1 MRRLPGPAGCRLGDG
16 VKTPE
21 APFGLFRDWQRTP
34 TQSSVRTLRSLR
46 LQMDVRFCE
55 MQEPPAERHCCVTTD
70 SDSSQ
75 MRALPSAPGD
85 LVFPLDNSTTWMSAI
100 RKFRGFALCCRVAA
114 HVCPTSS
121 ASAEGWRP
129 TDSRTDLSLELNPV
143 EYSEAHGLRSKR
155 LTVSKI
161 PEFELIVEARALTL

>member
-85 LVFPLDNSTTWMSAI
+85 LVFPLDNSTTWRSAI
-100 RKFRGFALCCRVAA
+100 RKFRRGRSCRSRSDWVDRKIGKKREGGRA
-114 HVCPTSS
+114 HARWPTSGDE
-121 ASAEGWRP
+121 AARYRATNVVPRLDVGQPVWLVKVEGWATAP
-129 TDSRTDLSLELNPV
+129 
-143 EYSEAHGLRSKR
+143 
-155 LTVSKI
+155 
-161 PEFELIVEARALTL
+161 

>member
-100 RKFRGFALCCRVAA
+100 RKSLCQAS
-114 HVCPTSS
+114 PTSRFAGMPLHIAIHGDLTDELRKQS
-121 ASAEGWRP
+121 SRIRAIDGEG
-129 TDSRTDLSLELNPV
+129 T
-143 EYSEAHGLRSKR
+143 
-155 LTVSKI
+155 
-161 PEFELIVEARALTL
+161 FARANIPLTASQK